1 MSVGPGLPM
10 MTGTLIESA
19 SKHQIAVRVDYERML
34 SWVGYDHQV
43 LQREK
48 MRYCMHKD
56 DVVIG
61 CSVPMRNNE
70 PQRTN
75 SRNKAYPSIVVTLA
89 DMQTP
94 ALNYLIALYHNSF
107 TMADRDK
114 FVEDVERTVDRFV
127 GNEGN
132 VDLAKKQ
139 IQEMP
144 EFYFVGVSVGL
155 AYAHPNSG
163 DNVAT
168 AMIGGLK
175 TVLNGAFSIRCG
187 DDIMWYWDEERS
199 CFKADGRRHQRAI
212 ANPSGGVLTNGDVA
226 RYLEANRDI
235 DPDDDRRRKFFDKGN
250 GNFSAPSRDG
260 NIKGKQRVAFPKP
273 FRWDDNYERVYDRK
287 RVFGR
292 ALGSARPFEP
302 VDIMICRQS
311 L

>member
-19 SKHQIAVRVDYERML
+19 AKHQIAVRVDYERML

-56 DVVIG
+56 DMVIG
-61 CSVPMRNNE
+61 CSVPIRNNE

-75 SRNKAYPSIVVTLA
+75 TRNKAYPSVVVTLA
-89 DMQTP
+89 DMQP
-94 ALNYLIALYHNSF
+94 AALQYLIALYHNSM
-107 TMADRDK
+107 TMADRDR
-114 FVEDVERTVDRFV
+114 FVENVERTVDRWVGTV
-127 GNEGN
+127 GNT
-132 VDLAKKQ
+132 DLAKKQ

-144 EFYFVGVSVGL
+144 EFYFVGISVGL

-175 TVLNGAFSIRCG
+175 TVLNGAFPMHCG
-187 DDIMWYWDEERS
+187 DDVQWYWDEERP
-199 CFKADGRRHQRAI
+199 CFKTDGRRHVRTITSPQGTLCCDDVVRFLQ
-212 ANPSGGVLTNGDVA
+212 ANHDV
-226 RYLEANRDI
+226 
-235 DPDDDRRRKFFDKGN
+235 DPDDDRRRKFFDRGN

-273 FRWDDNYERVYDRK
+273 FRWDDNNERIYDRR
-287 RVFGR
+287 RVFAR
-292 ALGSARPFEP
+292 ALCSARPFEP
-302 VDIMICRQS
+302 VDLMIFRQS
-311 L
+311 I